1 MPLVAVIVDAPLV
14 SEVSS
19 PETDTLA
26 TEPSDE
32 VHVTDAPVIGWPAA
46 SSTVTPTVA
55 VSPSDTNSSVSALS
69 TTEAA
74 AWLTMIGATDCADP
88 LLAVTSAEPS
98 LTAVTR
104 PAESTVA
111 TEGSLDVHV
120 TEAPTNVAPCASST
134 VASTRVVSVSELK
147 VIDPSLRV
155 MLPATCVTS
164 TSAVALAVP
173 LVAVI
178 VAEPL
183 VTDVTS
189 PSASTVATATS
200 ELAHVT
206 LAPEITASFASD
218 TVAVSRSVS
227 PKEANAT
234 VSASKATV
242 DVT

>member
-32 VHVTDAPVIGWPAA
+32 VHVTDAPVIGWAAA

-88 LLAVTSAEPS
+88 LLAMTSAEPS

-111 TEGSLDVHV
+111 RALAQRLPWQQSVDSGLARVLTTLTSGLRADAGSAAQNPGAALPGGAQPLPAGIRQAIEQLAALFD
-120 TEAPTNVAPCASST
+120 S
-134 VASTRVVSVSELK
+134 
-147 VIDPSLRV
+147 DPRARARV
-155 MLPATCVTS
+155 MGMRRAG
-164 TSAVALAVP
+164 
-173 LVAVI
+173 
-178 VAEPL
+178 
-183 VTDVTS
+183 
-189 PSASTVATATS
+189 
-200 ELAHVT
+200 
-206 LAPEITASFASD
+206 
-218 TVAVSRSVS
+218 
-227 PKEANAT
+227 
-234 VSASKATV
+234 
-242 DVT
+242 